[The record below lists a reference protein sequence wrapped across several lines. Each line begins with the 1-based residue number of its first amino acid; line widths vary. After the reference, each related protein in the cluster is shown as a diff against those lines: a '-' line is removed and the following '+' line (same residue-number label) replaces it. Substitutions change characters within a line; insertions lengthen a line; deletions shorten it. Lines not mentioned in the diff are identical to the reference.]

1 MYSSIIRVEN
11 LIKAYSGYI
20 AINDVSFSIN
30 KGDVYGI
37 LGHNGAGKTTTM
49 RLLLGLLKPD
59 YGTIKVLS
67 ENPYGD
73 STMQRSIRTRIGVL
87 LEKDA
92 LYPNLTGWDNLAY
105 WAQLYGYRKCDIA
118 NIVDSVIEL
127 VGIRNRCLT
136 LVRTYSKGMCRQLSI
151 ARALLGKPEL
161 LYLDEPTSGLDPI
174 ARVHVRQILANIVSS
189 GQCTIFLCSHDLEEV
204 QKLCNRVLVI
214 RNGKEIAS
222 GYVEELTHHQ
232 PEVVIQLKHDFG
244 STLPEGIR
252 MQLEQIESIT
262 SFTMV
267 CNKLYIR
274 LLSYDIVP
282 TIVTA
287 IVSCGALIESI
298 EHSNTSLETMYYSIS
313 KSSDTMNMEVKN
325 E

>member
-1 MYSSIIRVEN
+1 MYSPVIHVEN
-11 LIKAYSGYI
+11 LKKAYNEI
-20 AINDVSFSIN
+20 NAVNDVSFSIY
-30 KGDVYGI
+30 KGDVYGY

-67 ENPYGD
+67 ENPYD
-73 STMQRSIRTRIGVL
+73 ETTIQRSIRTRIGVL

-92 LYPNLTGWDNLAY
+92 LYQNMTGWDNLAY
-105 WAQLYGYRKCDIA
+105 WAQLYGCRKCDIA

-161 LYLDEPTSGLDPI
+161 LFLDEPTSGLDPI

-204 QKLCNRVLVI
+204 EKLCNRVLVI
-214 RNGKEIAS
+214 KNGKEIAS
-222 GYVEELTHHQ
+222 GYVEELTHQQ

-244 STLPEGIR
+244 SALPEGIR

-262 SFTMV
+262 SYTMV
-267 CNKLYIR
+267 NNKLT
-274 LLSYDIVP
+274 SVP
-282 TIVTA
+282 
-287 IVSCGALIESI
+287 S
-298 EHSNTSLETMYYSIS
+298 
-313 KSSDTMNMEVKN
+313 
-325 E
+325 